1 MGFNLIHTINEFH
14 SENDKE
20 YYINEYVNDEW
31 EELLFENYTFD
42 GWLSEMEKI
51 VNSEKYY
58 FELKETIIYKETQ
71 YYIIY

>member
-42 GWLSEMEKI
+42 GWLSAMEKN